1 VSPGPQDSGPPG
13 AGGGYCVDVR
23 NATAVQVGDGNVQIN
38 YAYYQTW
45 TDGLAPPPLVGV
57 TGAVDSPYRGLG
69 AFEERD
75 AAFFFGREQATTQV
89 LERMS
94 RLVPGPGLLVVSG
107 ASGAGKSSLLRAGVL
122 PRLRGSGLAGAPGAA
137 SWPCLVFTPGR
148 APLDELAVRSALLAG
163 TDAAAVRRGLGEDP
177 AGFALTA
184 RQAALAQPP
193 GPGAGPPG
201 AAARGTEERLLLV
214 VDQFEQ
220 VFTQCADDAQRDAFI
235 AALCAAAG
243 RGQGPGGAPAALVV
257 LGVRADFET
266 RCAGYRDL
274 AGPVQDRYL
283 LTPMTERQLR
293 MAVSDPAKA
302 AGSSVDDDLV
312 TVLLAQVRSR
322 QGGSAAAGVLPLL
335 SHALDQAWRTR
346 AGQALTL
353 ADYER
358 AGGIEGA
365 VAASAERAY
374 SRLAPGQQLV
384 ARQVF
389 TRLTAASPDATDTAD
404 RATRAELTGTRTADQ
419 AADVEA
425 VLEAFAA
432 ERLLTLAADSV
443 EISHEALLTAWPLLR
458 DTWLA
463 ETHADRITRTRL
475 RRAAGEWA
483 RSGDPSYL
491 YRGTLLQA
499 AAEAAGRIAA
509 DPVRNPPLGTAERD
523 FLRASDRAR
532 RRAGRWRNAAVIALA
547 VLTLAAATTAGVA
560 FDIAGISARNA
571 AAATRQHAVA
581 LSRQLAAQS
590 LAADVTDP
598 VTARQLAVAAWSVSP
613 TPQAGSAMTAL
624 LAEQQQ
630 EGMLPA
636 ATASDHVKGIAF
648 SPDGRVLATAG
659 GDGTVRL
666 WDPATGKPSGAP
678 LTADADGVEGVAFSP
693 DGRVL
698 ATAGGDGT
706 VRLWDPAT
714 GKPAG
719 SPLAVTH
726 PNGSSVDEVAFSPDG
741 RLLATAN
748 SDGMVRLWDPG
759 TGKLV
764 GSPINDYIQ
773 EDPQEIAFSPD
784 GKLLAVSGQNSTEA
798 TVQLWNVATGRPV
811 GAPFPGDA
819 GGALAFSPDGKLLA
833 ITGPQGL
840 QLWAV
845 ATRQPVGPAMTAGSG
860 VEDHGGVDGVAF
872 SPDGRL
878 VATAQSNGTVRLW
891 AVATGKPGALMT
903 ADTDGRVDEVAFSPD
918 GRLLATAQ
926 DNGTVQLWVAA
937 TGKPAGGPLAVGAGT
952 GDFVSKVAFSQNGE
966 FLATVNFDGPARL
979 WNPATGQQASSPI
992 TAGTAPQGVTDLAF
1006 SPDGEFLATASALGP
1021 VRLWSA
1027 ATGQPVS
1034 SPVTALA
1041 GHGTTGAHALA
1052 ISPDSK
1058 LLAAVRWDS
1067 SGGGP
1072 PGFTVQLWNL
1082 ATGRPVGSPLRA
1094 DTGPNNGVNGVAF
1107 SPDGRLLATADA
1119 NDTVELWNLAS
1130 GKLVADLGADADS
1143 LVDGVAFSPDGKLL
1157 ASGYDDGTVRLW
1169 DPATVRPAGVLPA
1182 DSGPGGNVRALAFS
1196 PDGKLLAT
1204 VHDDGTLR
1212 LWNPAT
1218 GRPAGFP
1225 VTADAY
1231 GSVRGV
1237 AFSADGK
1244 LLATSD
1250 DNTGGDSVRIW
1261 SASALADPYAA
1272 LCAAVG
1278 APSGSQWKRYAPGEP
1293 FPRACA

>member
-1 VSPGPQDSGPPG
+1 
-13 AGGGYCVDVR
+13 
-23 NATAVQVGDGNVQIN
+23 VQVGDGNVQIN

-94 RLVPGPGLLVVSG
+94 RLIPGPGLLVVSG

-122 PRLRGSGLAGAPGAA
+122 PRLRGSGLAGAPGATT
-137 SWPCLVFTPGR
+137 WPCLVFTPGR

-193 GPGAGPPG
+193 APGPGQPGPGARG
-201 AAARGTEERLLLV
+201 AADRRLLLV

-220 VFTQCADDAQRDAFI
+220 VFTQCADDAQREAFI
-235 AALCAAAG
+235 TALCAAAG
-243 RGQGPGGAPAALVV
+243 CGQEPGGAPAALVV

-266 RCAGYRDL
+266 RCAGYREL

-312 TVLLAQVRSR
+312 TVLLAEVRSR
-322 QGGSAAAGVLPLL
+322 QGGSAGAGVLPLL
-335 SHALDQAWRTR
+335 SHALDQAWRSRT
-346 AGQALTL
+346 GQVLTL

-404 RATRAELTGTRTADQ
+404 RATRAELTATGSPDQ

-425 VLEAFAA
+425 VLEAFAD

-463 ETHADRITRTRL
+463 ETHADRIARTRL
-475 RRAAGEWA
+475 RRAAAEWA

-491 YRGTLLQA
+491 YRGTLLEA

-509 DPVRNPPLGTAERD
+509 DPARDQPLSAAERD
-523 FLRASDRAR
+523 FLQASGRAR
-532 RRAGRWRNAAVIALA
+532 RRATRWRNAAVSALA
-547 VLTLAAATTAGVA
+547 VLTLAAAATAGVA
-560 FDIAGISARNA
+560 FHIAGISARNA

-590 LAADVTDP
+590 LAADAADP

-613 TPQAGSAMTAL
+613 TSQAGSAMTAL

-630 EGMLPA
+630 DGMVPA
-636 ATASDHVKGIAF
+636 ARASDHVRGIAF
-648 SPDGRVLATAG
+648 SPDGRLLATAD

-678 LTADADGVEGVAFSP
+678 LTADAADGVGGVAFSP
-693 DGRVL
+693 DGRLL
-698 ATAGGDGT
+698 ATADGDGT
-706 VRLWDPAT
+706 VRLWDPAS
-714 GKPAG
+714 GKPVGA
-719 SPLAVTH
+719 PLAVTH

-741 RLLATAN
+741 KLLATAN
-748 SDGMVRLWDPG
+748 SDGMVRLWNPG
-759 TGKLV
+759 TGKLI
-764 GSPINDYIQ
+764 GSPINDYSH
-773 EDPQEIAFSPD
+773 EAPQEIAFSPD
-784 GKLLAVSGQNSTEA
+784 GELLAVSGQNSTEE
-798 TVQLWNVATGRPV
+798 TVQLWNVATERPV

-833 ITGPQGL
+833 ITGSQGL
-840 QLWAV
+840 QLWQV
-845 ATRQPVGPAMTAGSG
+845 ATGQPVGPAMTAGG
-860 VEDHGGVDGVAF
+860 AGLDDHGGVDGAAF

-891 AVATGKPGALMT
+891 AAATGKPGVLM
-903 ADTDGRVDEVAFSPD
+903 AAGAAGRVDEVAFSPD
-918 GRLLATAQ
+918 GRLLASAQ
-926 DNGTVQLWVAA
+926 GNGTVRLWIAA
-937 TGKPAGGPLAVGAGT
+937 TGRPAGAPLSVGT
-952 GDFVSKVAFSQNGE
+952 GTSDYVNKVAFSRNGE
-966 FLATVNFDGPARL
+966 FLATVNVNGPVRL
-979 WNPATGQQASSPI
+979 WNPATGQQASAPI
-992 TAGTAPQGVTDLAF
+992 TADTAPRGVSDLAF

-1021 VRLWSA
+1021 VRLWSPV
-1027 ATGQPVS
+1027 TGQPVS
-1034 SPVTALA
+1034 SPVTAL
-1041 GHGTTGAHALA
+1041 TGNGATSAHALA

-1058 LLAAVRWDS
+1058 LLATVQWDDG
-1067 SGGGP
+1067 GGGP
-1072 PGFTVQLWNL
+1072 PGFTVRLWNL
-1082 ATGRPVGSPLRA
+1082 ATGRPVGSRLHA
-1094 DTGPNNGVNGVAF
+1094 VTGPNNGVNEVAF
-1107 SPDGRLLATADA
+1107 SPDGRLLATADS
-1119 NDTVELWNLAS
+1119 NDTVELWNLAA
-1130 GKLVADLGADADS
+1130 GKLVGDLKADPGS
-1143 LVDGVAFSPDGKLL
+1143 GVNGVAFSPDGKLL
-1157 ASGYDDGTVRLW
+1157 ASADDDGTVRLW
-1169 DPATVRPAGVLPA
+1169 DSATGRVDGVLPA
-1182 DSGPGGNVRALAFS
+1182 DSDPDGNVRGLAFS
-1196 PDGKLLAT
+1196 PDGELLAT

-1218 GRPAGFP
+1218 RKPVGFP
-1225 VTADAY
+1225 VAADA
-1231 GSVRGV
+1231 GGRLTGV

-1250 DNTGGDSVRIW
+1250 DNAGDDTVRTW
-1261 SASALADPYAA
+1261 SAPALVHPYAA

-1278 APSGSQWKRYAPGEP
+1278 APTPGQWKQYAPGEP
-1293 FPRACA
+1293 FPKVCA

>member
-1 VSPGPQDSGPPG
+1 VSLRPQDSGHPG
-13 AGGGYCVDVR
+13 AGGGYSIDVR
-23 NATAVQVGDGNVQIN
+23 DATAVQVGDGNVQIN

-122 PRLRGSGLAGAPGAA
+122 PRLRGSGLAGAPGATT
-137 SWPCLVFTPGR
+137 WPCLVFTPGR

-163 TDAAAVRRGLGEDP
+163 TDAAAVRRGLREDP

-193 GPGAGPPG
+193 APGPGPPGPGARG
-201 AAARGTEERLLLV
+201 AADRRLLLV

-220 VFTQCADDAQRDAFI
+220 VFTQCADDAQRKAFI
-235 AALCAAAG
+235 TALCAAAG
-243 RGQGPGGAPAALVV
+243 CGQEPGGAPAALVV

-266 RCAGYRDL
+266 RCAGYREL

-302 AGSSVDDDLV
+302 AGSSVDNDLV
-312 TVLLAQVRSR
+312 MVLLAEVRSR
-322 QGGSAAAGVLPLL
+322 QGGSAGAGVLPLL
-335 SHALDQAWRTR
+335 SHALDQAWRSRT
-346 AGQALTL
+346 GQPLTL

-389 TRLTAASPDATDTAD
+389 TRLAAASPDATDTAD
-404 RATRAELTGTRTADQ
+404 RATRAELTAAGSPDQ
-419 AADVEA
+419 AAAVEA
-425 VLEAFAA
+425 VLEAFAD

-463 ETHADRITRTRL
+463 ETHADRIARTRL
-475 RRAAGEWA
+475 RRAAAEWA

-509 DPVRNPPLGTAERD
+509 DPARNPPLSAAERD
-523 FLRASDRAR
+523 FLHASGRAR
-532 RRAGRWRNAAVIALA
+532 RRATRWRNAAVTALA
-547 VLTLAAATTAGVA
+547 VLTLAAAVTAGVA
-560 FDIAGISARNA
+560 FHIAGISARNA

-590 LAADVTDP
+590 LAADAADP

-613 TPQAGSAMTAL
+613 TSQAGSAMTAL

-630 EGMLPA
+630 DGMVPA
-636 ATASDHVKGIAF
+636 ARASDHVKGVAF
-648 SPDGRVLATAG
+648 SPDGRLLATAD

-666 WDPATGKPSGAP
+666 WDPASGKP
-678 LTADADGVEGVAFSP
+678 V
-693 DGRVL
+693 
-698 ATAGGDGT
+698 
-706 VRLWDPAT
+706 
-714 GKPAG
+714 G

-741 RLLATAN
+741 KLLATAN
-748 SDGMVRLWDPG
+748 SDGMVRLWNPG
-759 TGKLV
+759 TGKLI
-764 GSPINDYIQ
+764 GSPINDYNQ
-773 EDPQEIAFSPD
+773 EAPQEIAFSPD
-784 GKLLAVSGQNSTEA
+784 GKLLAVSGQNSTEE
-798 TVQLWNVATGRPV
+798 TVQLWSVATERPV

-833 ITGPQGL
+833 ITGSQGL
-840 QLWAV
+840 QLWQV
-845 ATRQPVGPAMTAGSG
+845 ATGQPVGPAMTAGG
-860 VEDHGGVDGVAF
+860 AGLDDHGGVDGAAF

-891 AVATGKPGALMT
+891 AAATGKPGVLM
-903 ADTDGRVDEVAFSPD
+903 AAGAAGRVDEVAFSPD
-918 GRLLATAQ
+918 GRLLASAQ
-926 DNGTVQLWVAA
+926 GNGTVRLWIAA
-937 TGKPAGGPLAVGAGT
+937 TGRPVGAPLSVGT
-952 GDFVSKVAFSQNGE
+952 GTSDYVNKVAFSRNGE
-966 FLATVNFDGPARL
+966 FLATVNVNGPVRL
-979 WNPATGQQASSPI
+979 WNPATGQQASAPI
-992 TAGTAPQGVTDLAF
+992 TADTAPRGVSDLAF

-1021 VRLWSA
+1021 VRLWSP

-1034 SPVTALA
+1034 SPVTAL
-1041 GHGTTGAHALA
+1041 TGNGATSAHALA

-1058 LLAAVRWDS
+1058 LLAAAQWDD

-1072 PGFTVQLWNL
+1072 PGFTVRLWNL
-1082 ATGRPVGSPLRA
+1082 ATGRPVGSRLRA
-1094 DTGPNNGVNGVAF
+1094 DTGPNNGVNEVAF
-1107 SPDGRLLATADA
+1107 SPDGRLLATADS
-1119 NDTVELWNLAS
+1119 NDTVELWNLAA
-1130 GKLVADLGADADS
+1130 GKLVGDLEADGS
-1143 LVDGVAFSPDGKLL
+1143 SGVNGVAFSPDGKLL
-1157 ASGYDDGTVRLW
+1157 ASADDDGTVRLW
-1169 DPATVRPAGVLPA
+1169 DSATGRLAGVLPA
-1182 DSGPGGNVRALAFS
+1182 DREPDGNVRGLAFS
-1196 PDGKLLAT
+1196 PDGELLAT

-1218 GRPAGFP
+1218 RKPVGFP
-1225 VTADAY
+1225 VAADA
-1231 GSVRGV
+1231 GGRLTGV

-1250 DNTGGDSVRIW
+1250 DNAGDDTVRTW
-1261 SASALADPYAA
+1261 SASALVHPYAA

-1278 APSGSQWKRYAPGEP
+1278 APTPGQWKQYAPSEP
-1293 FPRACA
+1293 FPKVCA